1 MGKLPIK
8 EGLNML
14 TKKHF
19 EAVAQVLK
27 AFPEGAPTASQ
38 AKLAEAFADMF
49 ENENPRFERG
59 RFLKAC
65 GVWV

>member
-1 MGKLPIK
+1 
-8 EGLNML
+8 ML

-19 EAVAQVLK
+19 EAVATILR

-38 AKLAEAFADMF
+38 AKLAEAFCDMF
-49 ENENPRFERG
+49 ESENPRFERG
-59 RFLKAC
+59 TFLKAC